1 MNTEHTDTSTITAA
15 VIDNLIRD
23 KIKVSVFLHDN
34 CLTTGY
40 IYRNPVID
48 ELRVDAPT
56 FTVAFNLWDIRLT
69 LGGSSP
75 RIDL

>member
-1 MNTEHTDTSTITAA
+1 MTEHTDTSTITAN
-15 VIDNLIRD
+15 VIDKLIRD
-23 KIKVSVFLHDN
+23 EISVSVFLYDN
-34 CLTTGY
+34 CLTTGP
-40 IYRNPVID
+40 IYRKPAID